1 VEEKMLRKLIISLF
15 GLGMVRVTALAPAS
29 AIENHLSEAIGHARE
44 AVTAGREGKPSALVL
59 HATNALEHA
68 NAAQR
73 ERPNAHVK
81 KAIARLHEAIT
92 FGKAKRRTATSTAD
106 RALQELERAPQ

>member
-1 VEEKMLRKLIISLF
+1 MLRKLIVALL
-15 GLGMVRVTALAPAS
+15 GLGMVQVMTLAPTFATES
-29 AIENHLSEAIGHARE
+29 HLSKAIGHARE
-44 AVTAGREGKPSALVL
+44 AVAAGRDGKPSALVL

-81 KAIARLHEAIT
+81 KGIARLHEAIT
-92 FGKAKRRTATSTAD
+92 FGKAKRRAATTIAD